1 MSIKDSKMV
10 KGLGGFLDQNI
21 PTIATFGSM
30 FFSGLTVYFAYR
42 ASKAAGRVVE
52 KRDVDIQDLRADV
65 TAGITTAEEGKSE
78 ERSVKLNSALQLVYI
93 YRWSLTSA
101 FLAGGLA
108 FLSNLLNGRTIAGL
122 SAMVALN
129 QDKIQKGSEK
139 IKELVGEEK
148 FEKLRDDI
156 NREVL
161 GEKEASGTAVTEV
174 SKKSSAEDLDDSN
187 YERYYDTYIGH
198 YIEIPSGVLMDAIA
212 EAERTTFLKWNDWRG
227 MLGMEPCRSGYFIG
241 WGNKN
246 RFKARIGW
254 MDTGDGGT
262 KTIIY
267 EVEPVGLSQAKDKNH
282 KR

>member
-1 MSIKDSKMV
+1 MSIKDNKMV

-52 KRDVDIQDLRADV
+52 KRDVDIKEVKEDV
-65 TAGITTAEEGKSE
+65 AAGITAAEEGKSE
-78 ERSVKLNSALQLVYI
+78 ERSIKLNSALQLVYI

-148 FEKLRDDI
+148 FEKIRNDI

-161 GEKEASGTAVTEV
+161 GEKEASGTVITEV
-174 SKKSSAEDLDDSN
+174 SNKSSAEDQDDSN
-187 YERYYDTYIGH
+187 YERYYDTHWGQIY
-198 YIEIPSGVLMDAIA
+198 EIPTGVLNDAMA
-212 EAERTTFLKWNDWRG
+212 EAERTTFLRWNDWRG
-227 MLGMEPCRSGYFIG
+227 MLGMESCRAGYFIG

-246 RFKARIGW
+246 RFKAHIGW
-254 MDTGDGGT
+254 MDTGNCGI

-267 EVEPVGLSQAKDKNH
+267 DVEPVGLNQAKDKDH

>member
-1 MSIKDSKMV
+1 MSIKDNKMV

-129 QDKIQKGSEK
+129 QDKIQKGGEK

-161 GEKEASGTAVTEV
+161 GEREASGSVITEI
-174 SKKSSAEDLDDSN
+174 SKKSSAEDPDDNN
-187 YERYYDTYIGH
+187 YERYYDTYDGH
-198 YIEIPSGVLMDAIA
+198 CIEIPSGVLMDAMA

-254 MDTGDGGT
+254 MDTGDGGI

-267 EVEPVGLSQAKDKNH
+267 EVEPVGLSQAKDKDH